1 MPNLPSAKKHIRAD
15 ARKAERNRYTRSTM
29 RTAIRAARAG
39 IAAKDDDAQDRL
51 RMAMSKLDKAA
62 KKGVIKKQTAA
73 RRKSRLMRLYNREIV
88 AG

>member
-1 MPNLPSAKKHIRAD
+1 
-15 ARKAERNRYTRSTM
+15 M
-29 RTAIRAARAG
+29 RTAIRAARTG

-62 KKGVIKKQTAA
+62 KKGVIKKQTAS
-73 RRKSRLMRLYNREIV
+73 RRKSRLMRLYNREVV

>member
-15 ARKAERNRYTRSTM
+15 ARKAERNRHTRSTM
-29 RTAIRAARAG
+29 RTAIKAARVG
-39 IAAKDDDAQDRL
+39 IAAKDDDAQDSL
-51 RMAMSKLDKAA
+51 RKAISKLDKAA
-62 KKGVIKKQTAA
+62 KKGVIKKQTAS